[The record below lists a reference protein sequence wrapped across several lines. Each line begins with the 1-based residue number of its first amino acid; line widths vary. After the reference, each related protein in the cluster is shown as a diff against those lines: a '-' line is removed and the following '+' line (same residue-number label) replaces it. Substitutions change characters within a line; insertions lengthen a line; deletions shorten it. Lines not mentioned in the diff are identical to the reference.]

1 MKGGSKFQG
10 TQIQSILCCPHNKGS
25 TSPAIHILEENASSC
40 CIAEQNIFNV
50 AEKRMPQSN
59 NSIFMNSG
67 TSKAIKSFHTGP
79 SREVTFPLIPL
90 LSHFTVLFRKRGR
103 RGQQSFSRL
112 RVLSLNFQRCQRG
125 PISISLGC
133 TSAL

>member
-10 TQIQSILCCPHNKGS
+10 TQIQSILCCSHNKGS
-25 TSPAIHILEENASSC
+25 TSPAIHILE
-40 CIAEQNIFNV
+40 AERLILLHCGTIFVNV

-67 TSKAIKSFHTGP
+67 TPKAIKSFHTGP

-90 LSHFTVLFRKRGR
+90 HSYFTVLFRKRGR

-112 RVLSLNFQRCQRG
+112 RVLSLIFQRCQRG